1 MPVFSVAFFN
11 WSIVDVQ
18 CCVSFSCTAK
28 WSCCC
33 QVTSVVSN
41 SVWPHRQQPTR
52 LLCPWDSPGYIYIYI
67 YIYIYMYK
75 VKVKVLVVQSCP
87 TLCNPMD
94 CSPPTF
100 SGILQARILEW
111 VSIPFSRGSSQP
123 RVRTQV
129 SCIAGGFFTISVTRE
144 TLKKGIYIYI
154 HIYIHTYTLF

>member
-1 MPVFSVAFFN
+1 
-11 WSIVDVQ
+11 
-18 CCVSFSCTAK
+18 
-28 WSCCC
+28 
-33 QVTSVVSN
+33 
-41 SVWPHRQQPTR
+41 
-52 LLCPWDSPGYIYIYI
+52 
-67 YIYIYMYK
+67 MYK

-154 HIYIHTYTLF
+154 YIYTHIHTVLDLFHYRLLQYIEYSSLCYTVGPYCLSVLYIIVYICKFKLLIYPPFSPSITISLFSVSASPISVF